1 MHEIGGRAPAEG
13 ENVVCFSHG
22 LVRDSTLK
30 SLRQAGL
37 RKLATSKN
45 LPLDANGAVFQDSRS
60 VHEALGRSADRLPG
74 PLLMGASRGKDR
86 GLQPAVQP
94 GHGLR
99 SFEKYP
105 FQQIVKNL

>member
-1 MHEIGGRAPAEG
+1 MHEIGGRAPAKG
-13 ENVVCFSHG
+13 ENVVCFSHY

-37 RKLATSKN
+37 RKPAAAKN

-86 GLQPAVQP
+86 GLEPAVQP
-94 GHGLR
+94 IRGSGLL
-99 SFEKYP
+99 
-105 FQQIVKNL
+105 KNVRFNKL